1 MVYGTEKPELS
12 KRTRIAIVAVL
23 WLFPGIP
30 LLYAMWSVDLW
41 WLALLVLAPSIWASL
56 DYIRKGGQFD
66 QMDKGFSSPGRHVPN
81 AFRKDRRT

>member
-12 KRTRIAIVAVL
+12 NRTRIVIVVAL

-30 LLYAMWSVDLW
+30 LLYVMWAVGAW
-41 WLALLVLAPSIWASL
+41 WLALPVVAVGVWASL

-66 QMDKGFSSPGRHVPN
+66 QFDKALGGEGRYVPN
-81 AFRKDRRT
+81 AWRKDR